1 LISQFLEFL
10 GFSQP
15 QTVESTDL
23 PLRQDL
29 FAKKRFN
36 DRSKGFIETFEKC
49 SILFKFKAGENF
61 NHPDEIGTG
70 IHTLSILRIKI

>member
-10 GFSQP
+10 GFYQP

-36 DRSKGFIETFEKC
+36 DRSKEFIETFEKC
-49 SILFKFKAGENF
+49 FPL
-61 NHPDEIGTG
+61 
-70 IHTLSILRIKI
+70 